1 MTIEPSYIAKEVIF
15 HKATP
20 PFQCMGVIPLS
31 RVRVTFHMSHDH
43 YFKDGEDRKNGYEF
57 VERAAGRSG
66 GDEYA
71 QNGNNE
77 GLYFTTKNQ

>member
-1 MTIEPSYIAKEVIF
+1 MFLKEVIL
-15 HKATP
+15 HKP
-20 PFQCMGVIPLS
+20 PPLPPIHFICMRVIPLS
-31 RVRVTFHMSHDH
+31 RVRVTFHKSHDH

-57 VERAAGRSG
+57 VERAAGRSC